1 MSASRKS
8 RAVPPPD
15 RSPTVLR
22 RHREQML
29 LRQIFRLFRVMSDE
43 TTRRVVARGHDGLQP
58 AHLRLLGNLDT
69 EGTRLNALGRR
80 MGVSRQAVSQMVD
93 EIERLGRIE
102 RHPDPDD
109 ARAVIVR
116 FTPQGRRM
124 LTDGIAAMTDIEGE
138 YAAVIGKP
146 AMRRIKADL
155 AVLLQAIDPT
165 GGFGRD

>member
-1 MSASRKS
+1 MSESPTS
-8 RAVPPPD
+8 RAV
-15 RSPTVLR
+15 RSRGGSPEDLR
-22 RHREQML
+22 RRREQML

-43 TTRRVVARGHDGLQP
+43 TTRRVVARGHDGLQS

-93 EIERLGRIE
+93 ELKRLGRIE

-109 ARAVIVR
+109 ARAVIVQ
-116 FTPQGRRM
+116 FTPTGRRM
-124 LTDGIAAMTDIEGE
+124 LADGIAAMTDIEAE
-138 YAAVIGKP
+138 YAAVIGKR
-146 AMRRIKADL
+146 ALQRIKTDL
-155 AVLLQAIDPT
+155 ALLLEAIDPA